1 MDIGER
7 PSTQMPQGPRRA
19 EGSIRTGLVPVR
31 GFAMIHAMNEQHS
44 NEPTKQFRGWRLI
57 GAIMCVV
64 VVLAVVSFIV
74 DWMVIGPL
82 EGRVF

>member
-1 MDIGER
+1 M
-7 PSTQMPQGPRRA
+7 
-19 EGSIRTGLVPVR
+19 VPVR
-31 GFAMIHAMNEQHS
+31 RFAMIRAMSEQHS
-44 NEPTKQFRGWRLI
+44 NESPKQFRGWRLI